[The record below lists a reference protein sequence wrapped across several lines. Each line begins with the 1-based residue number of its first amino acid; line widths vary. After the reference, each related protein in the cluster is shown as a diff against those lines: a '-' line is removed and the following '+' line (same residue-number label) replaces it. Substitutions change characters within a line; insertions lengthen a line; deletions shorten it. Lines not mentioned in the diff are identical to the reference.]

1 MDYIDKTLL
10 IVVLLEIVGLIT
22 AIFTVSWI
30 LALVYV
36 FR

>member
-22 AIFTVSWI
+22 AIYVISYI

-36 FR
+36 FG